1 MNTPTHDE
9 IAVKAHSLWKDR
21 GCPEGIDN
29 EIWLEAEQQLRGGKP
44 PGTESAESF
53 KRRAQTEAA
62 AESREEFHLPA
73 GTSEQQAIK
82 AAMQKQDARAPQT
95 PTHTAPKNKPAPP
108 GKPLYDRPHSS

>member
-82 AAMQKQDARAPQT
+82 AAMQKQDARAPQV
-95 PTHTAPKNKPAPP
+95 PHHTGPKAKPAET
-108 GKPLYDRPHSS
+108 GKPVWKKTNA